1 MGFVT
6 NDKPYSVGNA
16 YATANA
22 VTPRKIW
29 ITSASNA
36 PTGLLLTQS
45 ACIIDHHTPRR
56 KQVGGCV
63 GLITPDFF
71 LPQFSRILRF
81 GENCESYIAFSE
93 KSKITSFGSRKC
105 EDERKRSPSLFPPY
119 II

>member
-1 MGFVT
+1 MPALVT
-6 NDKPYSVGNA
+6 QWHGSLSDGVCHKMTNPISVGNA

-56 KQVGGCV
+56 KQVGAAV
-63 GLITPDFF
+63 VV
-71 LPQFSRILRF
+71 
-81 GENCESYIAFSE
+81 
-93 KSKITSFGSRKC
+93 
-105 EDERKRSPSLFPPY
+105 
-119 II
+119 

>member
-6 NDKPYSVGNA
+6 NDKFYSVGNA
-16 YATANA
+16 YAIANA

-56 KQVGGCV
+56 KQVVGGCGGV
-63 GLITPDFF
+63 ITPEFSYTVFF
-71 LPQFSRILRF
+71 MILRF
-81 GENCESYIAFSE
+81 Y
-93 KSKITSFGSRKC
+93 KIVSCTSQNS
-105 EDERKRSPSLFPPY
+105 
-119 II
+119 